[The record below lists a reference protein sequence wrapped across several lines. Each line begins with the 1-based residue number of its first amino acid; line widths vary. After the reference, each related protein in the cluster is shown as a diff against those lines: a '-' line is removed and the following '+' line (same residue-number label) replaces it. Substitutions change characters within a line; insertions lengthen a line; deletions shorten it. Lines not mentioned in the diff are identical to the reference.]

1 VTGVQIVQQVGVAL
15 KLNTNLIGNIYVEI
29 LKEITA
35 ALQRG
40 EEVKLI
46 GYGTLRLK
54 TLKKRTYKF
63 QSKKE
68 KAETNTVR
76 LYTGR
81 KSKWRNMPL
90 SKKSQNQ
97 SPERKLQLD

>member
-1 VTGVQIVQQVGVAL
+1 MTGVQIIEQVGVAL
-15 KLNTNLIGNIYVEI
+15 KLNTNLIGNVYAEI
-29 LKEITA
+29 LKEMTA

-46 GYGTLRLK
+46 GYGTFRLK
-54 TLKKRTYKF
+54 TLKKRSYKF

-90 SKKSQNQ
+90 SKKTRSQSQ
-97 SPERKLQLD
+97 ERKLQLD